1 MRKVI
6 VEWMI
11 EISHRA
17 NLRRETIFMGVHL
30 FDTIMDKLK
39 NVATSSIQLVAT
51 TAMFIAAKY

>member
-1 MRKVI
+1 MRKVV

-30 FDTIMDKLK
+30 FDTVMDKMK
-39 NVATSSIQLVAT
+39 SVPTSSIQLVSIAT
-51 TAMFIAAKY
+51 MFIAAKY

>member
-1 MRKVI
+1 
-6 VEWMI
+6 MI

-30 FDTIMDKLK
+30 FDAIMDKMK
-39 NVATSSIQLVAT
+39 NITTGSIQLVAT